1 MKTRGTDEA
10 SVPRVLFRI
19 KESPLKCPASV
30 LKGQFVRKRCP
41 QKPALKTC
49 PATYQTSV
57 EK

>member
-10 SVPRVLFRI
+10 SVPRVSFRI

-30 LKGQFVRKRCP
+30 LKGRFA
-41 QKPALKTC
+41 QKIC
-49 PATYQTSV
+49 PATYQTTV